1 MRHLKNTT
9 NLIFGLIFLS
19 LLVLLFSGC
28 AGNSGAAQSSTGI
41 PEGQIGPADSTSLD
55 SGLGTTNGV
64 CRVDNSGCDSTATL
78 APETA
83 LSPTME
89 ETNEAPNQGLIE
101 ITPTTTLEPQPKPT
115 LGLED
120 WKDLPVI
127 PISISDRVREIYRLG
142 LEQGNDPKRFSKIG
156 DCQNINT
163 YFLAIYDDPTAFT
176 LGEKYDHLQ
185 GTIDYYNG
193 MWSRDSISV
202 KNGFNV
208 ANIFNPWFNN
218 KELCDSNE
226 TPIDCELR
234 INKPSVVL
242 ISMEAW
248 WNGDPARYATYY
260 RRIVETVLSY
270 NAVPILATKADNL
283 EGNNEINRSIVQIA
297 YEYDVP
303 VWNFWR
309 AVQDIP
315 KKGLEED
322 GFHITHGLNDFSDPD
337 NLERAWPVR
346 NLTALQAI
354 DAVRLALQQP

>member
-1 MRHLKNTT
+1 MRLLKKSYIQISGI
-9 NLIFGLIFLS
+9 LCLL
-19 LLVLLFSGC
+19 LLVFLLSGC
-28 AGNSGAAQSSTGI
+28 AGKSGAAQPPMESPTTIVEVYSPLVVTETLTTGLCTDNEPCPVSTTESAQATQTFI
-41 PEGQIGPADSTSLD
+41 PEDPQK
-55 SGLGTTNGV
+55 
-64 CRVDNSGCDSTATL
+64 TL
-78 APETA
+78 EIPTKTIETKPIPT
-83 LSPTME
+83 LSP
-89 ETNEAPNQGLIE
+89 
-101 ITPTTTLEPQPKPT
+101 
-115 LGLED
+115 ED
-120 WKDLPVI
+120 WKDFPVI
-127 PISISDRVREIYRLG
+127 PINVSEHAREIYRLG
-142 LEQGNDPKRFSKIG
+142 IQQGNDPKHFSKIG

-163 YFLAIYDDPTAFT
+163 YFLAIYDDPSAYS
-176 LGEKYDHLQ
+176 LGEEYKTLQ
-185 GTIDYYNG
+185 ETIDYYNG

-309 AVQDIP
+309 AVQNIP

-322 GFHITHGLNDFSDPD
+322 GFHITHGLNDFSDPN
-337 NLERAWPVR
+337 NLQRAWPVR

>member
-1 MRHLKNTT
+1 MRLLKNSTKQ
-9 NLIFGLIFLS
+9 LFGIIFLT
-19 LLVLLFSGC
+19 LLVLLLSGC
-28 AGNSGAAQSSTGI
+28 AGESGAAQFPSETPTKKVEVYFPLATTVTPTVGLCTKNEACSVSSTEVHQSAETQQ
-41 PEGQIGPADSTSLD
+41 P
-55 SGLGTTNGV
+55 
-64 CRVDNSGCDSTATL
+64 VD
-78 APETA
+78 PQKIVE
-83 LSPTME
+83 
-89 ETNEAPNQGLIE
+89 
-101 ITPTTTLEPQPKPT
+101 TPTTTLEPEPKPT
-115 LGLED
+115 MGLED
-120 WKDLPVI
+120 WQNLPVL
-127 PISISDRVREIYRLG
+127 PTSVSDRVREIYRLG
-142 LEQGNDPKRFSKIG
+142 LQQGNDPKRFSKIG

-176 LGEKYDHLQ
+176 LGEENNHLQ
-185 GTIDYYNG
+185 ETIDYYNG

-234 INKPSVVL
+234 INKPSIVL

-260 RRIVETVLSY
+260 RRIVETVISY

-337 NLERAWPVR
+337 NLQRAWPVR